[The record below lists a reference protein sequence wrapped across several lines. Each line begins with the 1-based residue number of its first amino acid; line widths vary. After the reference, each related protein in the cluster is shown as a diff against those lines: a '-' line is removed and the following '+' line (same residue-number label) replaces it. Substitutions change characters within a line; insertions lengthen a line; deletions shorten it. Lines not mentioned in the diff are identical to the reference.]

1 MADQWFG
8 QNWVVGKK
16 DGRPLYMNV
25 ITGEMTSTP
34 PPTNLSA
41 VAARMS
47 AVNQV
52 NDAEPMDCE
61 NELSVHATSSSHGDA
76 PDRKK
81 KRLTCDVD
89 APAQFPI
96 PRAQYITGGVFSPP
110 PIALGNNC
118 GILPSSARDVS
129 RSISPTSPL
138 FKEDEFLKADGF
150 DLDLDI
156 LMTSTPSPTTSSTNS
171 QTVSNTST
179 PSVST
184 LQTPAQPYPTGFAPV
199 PILPAGFPRVRMAQ
213 PVAEPLTSAQKATI
227 RKIKRRESAEKS
239 RQRRQAKLKSQENK
253 IQQLQEHII
262 KLNQQL
268 AAAAAQNAAQRE
280 QINFL
285 QSLVT
290 STIPNRTQSSLP

>member
-61 NELSVHATSSSHGDA
+61 TDLSAHATSSSYGDA

-81 KRLTCDVD
+81 KRLACDVD

-96 PRAQYITGGVFSPP
+96 PRAQYITGGIFSPP
-110 PIALGNNC
+110 PIALGNNR
-118 GILPSSARDVS
+118 GILPSSTRDVS

-138 FKEDEFLKADGF
+138 FKVPAKKK
-150 DLDLDI
+150 
-156 LMTSTPSPTTSSTNS
+156 
-171 QTVSNTST
+171 
-179 PSVST
+179 
-184 LQTPAQPYPTGFAPV
+184 LQTRSLLFRAHNVCHAPV
-199 PILPAGFPRVRMAQ
+199 LLLRHHSILS
-213 PVAEPLTSAQKATI
+213 TSAAT
-227 RKIKRRESAEKS
+227 AC
-239 RQRRQAKLKSQENK
+239 
-253 IQQLQEHII
+253 
-262 KLNQQL
+262 
-268 AAAAAQNAAQRE
+268 
-280 QINFL
+280 
-285 QSLVT
+285 
-290 STIPNRTQSSLP
+290 